1 MFLDPDIKMFCL
13 FDAAAW
19 MEEGLWQNVL
29 FSCACLNEV
38 SLAMRQGYIEPSTRT
53 LDPGF

>member
-13 FDAAAW
+13 FNAAAW
-19 MEEGLWQNVL
+19 MDEGLWQNVL

-38 SLAMRQGYIEPSTRT
+38 SLAMRQGCIEPSTKT